1 MWHAGWVKTARAP
14 ARKDGEKTREA
25 LLDAAVRC
33 FRKKG
38 LLQTRL
44 ADVCKVA
51 RASPSSFYHFFD
63 DLPALQ
69 TALLLRIF
77 DRLFQQLTEETTK
90 TTTAQD
96 AVMTLVSAHLDWVFS
111 HESEAF
117 TMYQLTSIELGP
129 QTQQAVAQHK
139 VGLYAPLV
147 AHLTPFI
154 ARGEL
159 PAWPPLLFDVVVLG
173 AAHESCRRYLSG
185 APLEKAWMTT
195 TLPALAWSC
204 VSSLGSPKQT
214 PST

>member
-1 MWHAGWVKTARAP
+1 MATSRRP

-25 LLDAAVRC
+25 LLDACLRC
-33 FRKKG
+33 VRKKG

-44 ADVCKVA
+44 GDVCKAA

-69 TALLLRIF
+69 VALLNRTF
-77 DRLFQQLTEETTK
+77 DRLFHQLAAETTK
-90 TTTAQD
+90 TTTAQA
-96 AVMTLVSAHLDWVFS
+96 AVTTLVSTHLEWVFG

-129 QTQQAVAQHK
+129 GGVGGASQAVAAHK

-159 PAWPPLLFDVVVLG
+159 PPWPPLLFDVIVMG
-173 AAHESCRRYLSG
+173 PTHECCRRYLSG
-185 APLEKAWMTT
+185 APLSPAWMSA
-195 TLPALAWSC
+195 TLPALAWSM
-204 VSSLGSPKQT
+204 VASSR
-214 PST
+214 